1 MSDTYSPS
9 QGELDRW
16 VSSLSQSGDDVDEYL
31 EVVQEASNRL
41 SEAFYE
47 ETGRMDDPPP
57 NYSRSEVTISAE
69 EHDDITV
76 YLGESLAGSE
86 VGKYAP
92 TREELIN
99 WIVAEQAAGHE
110 ERALEIVDKAVNL
123 RDLFRE
129 QTGDPKGIPEL
140 NYWHP
145 EVTLSAAEH
154 EEMNKAI
161 YAEVRTRG
169 VELD

>member
-69 EHDDITV
+69 EHDQ
-76 YLGESLAGSE
+76 
-86 VGKYAP
+86 
-92 TREELIN
+92 LIASF
-99 WIVAEQAAGHE
+99 IH
-110 ERALEIVDKAVNL
+110 I
-123 RDLFRE
+123 
-129 QTGDPKGIPEL
+129 
-140 NYWHP
+140 
-145 EVTLSAAEH
+145 
-154 EEMNKAI
+154 
-161 YAEVRTRG
+161 
-169 VELD
+169 